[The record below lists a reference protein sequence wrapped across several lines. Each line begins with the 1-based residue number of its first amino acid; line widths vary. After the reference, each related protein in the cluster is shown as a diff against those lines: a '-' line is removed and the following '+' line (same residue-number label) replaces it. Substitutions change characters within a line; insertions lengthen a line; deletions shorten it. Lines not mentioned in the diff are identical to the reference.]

1 MALAR
6 EAGRGVKA
14 QGLGLGVGAVIV
26 ERLDGMERGSV
37 VAVAGDA
44 RWAGVGMQQEE
55 ARLGNCEGCDAGGP
69 GNPAAHAVMRAID
82 FVAQKRRVLAAAEL
96 DVVELNVAA
105 STTEPDMAQNVDPLL
120 ETASASSS
128 PPQAATSS
136 TTDSSRPTTPP
147 PALLT
152 PAQIQ
157 DAYSSQRHHAPLIP
171 LESHYLSFE
180 SNPASLAPRGY
191 LCLNLEVYVTHEP
204 CVMCSMALL
213 HSRIGRVV
221 FGRGGGGGS
230 GGGMMAERRGQSKG
244 DEEIGHGN
252 QGKGSVGG
260 ELVVEGE
267 IHDGH
272 DRASAI
278 EEEVHLPN
286 YGLFWRD
293 DLNWRFNA
301 WEWRPL
307 SIGQDGEEEQS
318 AGSDGEIALHD
329 IGHCVQV

>member
-6 EAGRGVKA
+6 EAGQAVNVEA
-14 QGLGLGVGAVIV
+14 FGLGVGAVIV
-26 ERLDGMERGSV
+26 ERLDGTERGRV

-44 RWAGVGMQQEE
+44 RWAGVGMKQRETGRE
-55 ARLGNCEGCDAGGP
+55 DGHGCNGVGEI

-96 DVVELNVAA
+96 ESSAPTSDSDV
-105 STTEPDMAQNVDPLL
+105 TTHVDPGL
-120 ETASASSS
+120 EEASASSS
-128 PPQAATSS
+128 PLQAAVTSITSAS
-136 TTDSSRPTTPP
+136 TPTAPP

-152 PAQIQ
+152 PTQIQ
-157 DAYSSQRHHAPLIP
+157 QAYTSQHHHGPLTP
-171 LESHYLSFE
+171 LESHYLTLD

-221 FGRGGGGGS
+221 FGRGGGS
-230 GGGMMAERRGQSKG
+230 GGGMMAERGGQSKG

-260 ELVVEGE
+260 DAVMEDE
-267 IHDGH
+267 IHGGH
-272 DRASAI
+272 DRTSAI
-278 EEEVHLPN
+278 GEKVQLPN

-307 SIGQDGEEEQS
+307 SRGNDGDEEQS
-318 AGSDGEIALHD
+318 GTNDGEVVLHD
-329 IGHCVQV
+329 IGHRVEV

>member
-1 MALAR
+1 MALAQ
-6 EAGRGVKA
+6 EAGRSVKA
-14 QGLGLGVGAVIV
+14 RGVGLGVGAVIV
-26 ERLDGMERGSV
+26 ERLDGMERGRV

-44 RWAGVGMQQEE
+44 RWAGAGGQQKE
-55 ARLGNCEGCDAGGP
+55 AVLGNSEGCDGSGGP

-82 FVAQKRRVLAAAEL
+82 FVAQMRRVLAAAEL
-96 DVVELNVAA
+96 ESAAPTSDPDV
-105 STTEPDMAQNVDPLL
+105 TTDVDPPL
-120 ETASASSS
+120 EEASASSS
-128 PPQAATSS
+128 PLQAATSS
-136 TTDSSRPTTPP
+136 ITDTSAPTTPP

-152 PAQIQ
+152 PTQIQ
-157 DAYSSQRHHAPLIP
+157 QAYTTQRHHAPLTS
-171 LESHYLSFE
+171 LESHFLSLD

-221 FGRGGGGGS
+221 FGRRRGGEGGS
-230 GGGMMAERRGQSKG
+230 GGGMMAERGEGRQREDQMMDGEK
-244 DEEIGHGN
+244 DEGRTN
-252 QGKGSVGG
+252 G
-260 ELVVEGE
+260 EAVVEGE

-278 EEEVHLPN
+278 EEKVHLPN

-307 SIGQDGEEEQS
+307 SRGNDGDEEQS
-318 AGSDGEIALHD
+318 GTNDGEVVLHD
-329 IGHCVQV
+329 IGHRVEV